1 MKYVGG
7 NPLFTNDITKKDNFI
22 KLNSNI
28 NCDVA
33 IIGGGVTGAL
43 CAYFFL
49 KKGINCILIE
59 DNLIGQSSTSICTS
73 ILEYEIDIDL
83 INLSDQIGED
93 SAITA
98 FKLGRDAVFKIEE
111 IINEFNINCDFKITP
126 CFYYSINKDD
136 IHQFKSEFKARKAA
150 GFDITYLN
158 KDEAKLLYPF
168 NVECGLLTQNA
179 AATFNPYDFTLGLL
193 KALKSK
199 GLKVYE
205 NTRLTKTIH
214 DSNEC
219 VVLDTSTGYSVTAN
233 KILNCTGYAA
243 NKMFKENLST
253 FTRTFNIATSPLNS
267 TKELWNQN
275 SIIIDNSTPYYYCRT
290 TGDNRIILGGE
301 DIPDLDYNED
311 KINEAYNQ
319 LTSKLKIL
327 FPDLDNYTIDFKYNG
342 VFADSKNS
350 IPYIGTHED
359 FPNHYFCLGYG
370 SNGVLYSTFGGEMLA
385 NLHIGKKDA
394 NMDIFRFNR

>member
-7 NPLFTNDITKKDNFI
+7 NPLFTKDIIKKENFI
-22 KLNSNI
+22 SLNTNI
-28 NCDVA
+28 DCDVA

-49 KKGINCILIE
+49 KQGIDCILIE

-83 INLSDQIGED
+83 INLSDQIGDD
-93 SAITA
+93 SAVTA
-98 FKLGRDAVFKIEE
+98 FKLGRDAVFKLEK
-111 IINEFNINCDFKITP
+111 IINEFNIDCDFKITP
-126 CFYYSINKDD
+126 CFYYSMNKDD
-136 IHQFKSEFKARKAA
+136 ISQFKSEYKARKAA
-150 GFDITYLN
+150 GFDITYLD
-158 KDEAKLLYPF
+158 KETSELLYPF
-168 NVECGLLTQNA
+168 NIECGLLTQNA

-193 KALKSK
+193 NALQSQ
-199 GLKVYE
+199 GLKIYE
-205 NTRLTKTIH
+205 NTRLTKTI
-214 DSNEC
+214 DAKNY
-219 VVLDTSTGYSVTAN
+219 VVLETSTEYSVTAN

-243 NKMFKENLST
+243 NKLFKENLST
-253 FTRTFNIATSPLNS
+253 FTRTFNIVTSPIKS
-267 TKELWNQN
+267 TKELWHQN
-275 SIIIDNSTPYYYCRT
+275 STIIDNSTPYYYCRT
-290 TGDNRIILGGE
+290 TNDNRIILGGE
-301 DIPDLDYNED
+301 DIPDLDYNEN

-319 LTSKLKIL
+319 LEFKLQTL
-327 FPDLDNYTIDFKYNG
+327 FPNIDEYTIDFKYNG
-342 VFADSKNS
+342 IFADSKNS

-385 NLHIGKKDA
+385 NLHVGKKDA